1 MIARSR
7 VLKIKTLLS
16 ERSRIAADLA
26 NVEKRIRDLD
36 DLGAQR
42 GTARERAELA
52 RAQYREEHRRL
63 TSRLT
68 LLDAS
73 LTELHTK

>member
-1 MIARSR
+1 M
-7 VLKIKTLLS
+7 LKIKTLLS

-52 RAQYREEHRRL
+52 MAQYREEHRRL
-63 TSRLT
+63 SSQLT

-73 LTELHTK
+73 LAELHTK

>member
-1 MIARSR
+1 MN
-7 VLKIKTLLS
+7 IKTLRS
-16 ERSRIAADLA
+16 ERSRIATDLA

-36 DLGAQR
+36 ALGAQR
-42 GTARERAELA
+42 GTARERTELA
-52 RAQYREEHRRL
+52 MAQYGEEHRRL

-73 LTELHTK
+73 LAELHTK

>member
-1 MIARSR
+1 M
-7 VLKIKTLLS
+7 LKIKTLLS

-26 NVEKRIRDLD
+26 NVEKRIQDLD
-36 DLGAQR
+36 ALGAQR

-52 RAQYREEHRRL
+52 MAQYREEHRRL

-73 LTELHTK
+73 LAELHTK

>member
-1 MIARSR
+1 M
-7 VLKIKTLLS
+7 LKIKTLLS

-26 NVEKRIRDLD
+26 NVEKRIQDLD
-36 DLGAQR
+36 ALGAQR
-42 GTARERAELA
+42 GAACERAELA
-52 RAQYREEHRRL
+52 MAQYREEHRRL

>member
-1 MIARSR
+1 M
-7 VLKIKTLLS
+7 LKVKTLLS

-26 NVEKRIRDLD
+26 NVEKRIQALD
-36 DLGAQR
+36 ALGAPR

-52 RAQYREEHRRL
+52 MAQYRDEYRRL

-73 LTELHTK
+73 LAELNTK

>member
-1 MIARSR
+1 M
-7 VLKIKTLLS
+7 KIKTLLS
-16 ERSRIAADLA
+16 ERGRIAADLA
-26 NVEKRIRDLD
+26 NVEERIRDLD
-36 DLGAQR
+36 ALGAQR

-52 RAQYREEHRRL
+52 RAQYREERRRL

-73 LTELHTK
+73 LAELHTK

>member
-1 MIARSR
+1 M
-7 VLKIKTLLS
+7 LKIKTLLS

-36 DLGAQR
+36 ALGVQR

-52 RAQYREEHRRL
+52 MAQYREEHRRL